1 MEKKDLN
8 EFGRYALLA
17 VLWLLAV
24 LLVFC
29 EPDLDA
35 DYWFQAFLAAKSAG
49 FLLAVSAFF
58 LMLAWMRDGKAERLK
73 RFLEKEG

>member
-1 MEKKDLN
+1 MEKRDLN

-35 DYWFQAFLAAKSAG
+35 DYWFQVFLAAKAAG
-49 FLLAVSAFF
+49 FLLAVSGFF
-58 LMLAWMRDGKAERLK
+58 LMLAWMKDGKADRLK
-73 RFLEKEG
+73 RFLEKED

>member
-29 EPDLDA
+29 EPDFLGCSV
-35 DYWFQAFLAAKSAG
+35 QALRKRCERG
-49 FLLAVSAFF
+49 GPPYHKK
-58 LMLAWMRDGKAERLK
+58 DGVTVFSRRELNEYYLK
-73 RFLEKEG
+73 D